1 MFVASAER
9 KTETPEGMVWVG
21 EVCLV
26 RPEEG
31 EGG

>member
-9 KTETPEGMVWVG
+9 ETETPEEMVRVG

>member
-1 MFVASAER
+1 VFVASAER
-9 KTETPEGMVWVG
+9 EMETPEGMVRVG
-21 EVCLV
+21 EVCSV

>member
-1 MFVASAER
+1 MFVMLVER
-9 KTETPEGMVWVG
+9 EMETPEGMVWVG

-26 RPEEG
+26 QLEER

>member
-1 MFVASAER
+1 MFITSAER
-9 KTETPEGMVWVG
+9 ETETPEGMVRAG

-26 RPEEG
+26 RPEKR

>member
-1 MFVASAER
+1 MFVALAER
-9 KTETPEGMVWVG
+9 ETETPEGMAWVG
-21 EVCLV
+21 EVCSV

>member
-1 MFVASAER
+1 MFVASAEQET
-9 KTETPEGMVWVG
+9 KTPEGMVQVG